1 MRKITVKTLIVSLCA
16 VALLTAALV
25 PDKVQARGE
34 AGSDGDR
41 SSVNYYSSKNILQQ
55 AMDYVSNNYN
65 AAVDWVTS
73 TSAYQ
78 FTADCAY
85 DIGNGDSWTG
95 VFGGT
100 AYDLAIG
107 YGTQGLEWGA
117 IKVSELAPAI
127 GASTTWI
134 KSMGVAG
141 TIVGGVNGAANLYD
155 NIVTSPY
162 ASTPVMDTMTSA
174 LDFFSLFSG
183 FAPNTEIQLA
193 GAGAGL
199 TSSALRHPYVANF
212 LNNYYYQMANHP
224 VIKWL
229 PPGLAV
235 RGHNFFTAELQAGY
249 MNMMGYDGRDALR
262 HYGYLDSNELTAQ
275 EYKDKFYWDRM
286 NLYAQMVAEGREK
299 EFEWLR
305 DWLLNN
311 KRKNSNAMPNN
322 VAAKKPNI
330 YLYPTEETEVS
341 VCFAYPNL
349 VTKSEPEYGNG
360 WTVTAQPDGML
371 CTADGEKQGYLFY
384 ESNTLASFFQTDEGF
399 IVMADERGE
408 TYRRVLE
415 SYGFNE
421 QEILD
426 FIEYWS
432 VYLEAGA
439 DYVMYPVLTD
449 VVDEAMPVSFSVEPD
464 SIYRIWF
471 GFARYDGGAITE
483 PEIDPIIRNGFT
495 VVEWGGAVLN

>member
-1 MRKITVKTLIVSLCA
+1 
-16 VALLTAALV
+16 
-25 PDKVQARGE
+25 
-34 AGSDGDR
+34 
-41 SSVNYYSSKNILQQ
+41 
-55 AMDYVSNNYN
+55 
-65 AAVDWVTS
+65 
-73 TSAYQ
+73 
-78 FTADCAY
+78 
-85 DIGNGDSWTG
+85 
-95 VFGGT
+95 
-100 AYDLAIG
+100 
-107 YGTQGLEWGA
+107 
-117 IKVSELAPAI
+117 
-127 GASTTWI
+127 
-134 KSMGVAG
+134 
-141 TIVGGVNGAANLYD
+141 
-155 NIVTSPY
+155 
-162 ASTPVMDTMTSA
+162 MDTMTSA

-183 FAPNTEIQLA
+183 FAPDAEIQLA

-199 TSSALRHPYVANF
+199 TSSMLRHPYVANF
-212 LNNYYYQMANHP
+212 LNNYFYQMANHP

-235 RGHNFFTAELQAGY
+235 RGYNFFTAGLQADY
-249 MNMMGYDGRDALR
+249 MNLMGYDWRDALR

-275 EYKDKFYWDRM
+275 EYKDKLYWDRM

-322 VAAKKPNI
+322 VEAKKPNI

-341 VCFAYPNL
+341 VRFAYPNL

-399 IVMADERGE
+399 VVRADERE
-408 TYRRVLE
+408 EIYRRVLE

-439 DYVMYPVLTD
+439 DYVMYPILTD

>member
-1 MRKITVKTLIVSLCA
+1 MRKRTVRTLIVSLCA
-16 VALLTAALV
+16 VTLLTAALV

-41 SSVNYYSSKNILQQ
+41 STVDYSSSRNILQQ
-55 AMDYVSNNYN
+55 AMDYVSSNYN
-65 AAVDWVTS
+65 AAVDRVTS
-73 TSAYQ
+73 SSTYQ
-78 FTADCAY
+78 FAADSAY

-107 YGTQGLEWGA
+107 YGTQGLEWIA
-117 IKVSELAPAI
+117 TKASEKAPAL
-127 GASTTWI
+127 GASTPWI

-141 TIVGGVNGAANLYD
+141 TLAGAYTGGENLYN
-155 NIVTSPY
+155 NIMVNPY
-162 ASTPVMDTMTSA
+162 VSTPVMDTMTSS
-174 LDFFSLFSG
+174 LDFFSLFAG
-183 FAPNTEIQLA
+183 VVPVEQVQLA

-199 TSSALRHPYVANF
+199 TSSMLRHPYVANF
-212 LNNYYYQMANHP
+212 LNNYFYQMANHP

-235 RGHNFFTAELQAGY
+235 RGYNFFTAGLQADY
-249 MNMMGYDGRDALR
+249 MNLMGYDWRDAFR

-275 EYKDKFYWDRM
+275 EYKDKLYWDRM

-322 VAAKKPNI
+322 VEAKKPNI

-341 VCFAYPNL
+341 VRFAYPNL

-399 IVMADERGE
+399 VVRADERE
-408 TYRRVLE
+408 EIYRRVLE

-439 DYVMYPVLTD
+439 DYVMYPILTD

-483 PEIDPIIRNGFT
+483 PEIDSIIRNGFT

>member
-1 MRKITVKTLIVSLCA
+1 MRKRTVRTLIASLCA
-16 VALLTAALV
+16 VTLLTAVLV

-41 SSVNYYSSKNILQQ
+41 SAVNYSSSRNILQQ
-55 AMDYVSNNYN
+55 AMDYVSDTYN
-65 AAVDWVTS
+65 ATVDRVTS
-73 TSAYQ
+73 TSAYH
-78 FTADCAY
+78 FAADSAY

-107 YGTQGLEWGA
+107 YGTQGLEWLATKG
-117 IKVSELAPAI
+117 SELAPAL
-127 GASTTWI
+127 GASPTWV

-141 TIVGGVNGAANLYD
+141 TLAGGYNLYN
-155 NIVTSPY
+155 NIMTNPY
-162 ASTPVMDTMTSA
+162 VSTPVMDTMTST
-174 LDFFSLFSG
+174 LDFFSFFSG
-183 FAPNTEIQLA
+183 FAPDAEIQLA

-199 TSSALRHPYVANF
+199 TSSMLRHPYVANF
-212 LNNYYYQMANHP
+212 LNNYYYQLANHP

-235 RGHNFFTAELQAGY
+235 RGYNFFTAGLQADY
-249 MNMMGYDGRDALR
+249 MNLMGYDWRDAFR

-275 EYKDKFYWDRM
+275 EYKDKLYWDRM

-322 VAAKKPNI
+322 VEAKKPNI

-341 VCFAYPNL
+341 VRFAYPNL

-399 IVMADERGE
+399 VVRADERE
-408 TYRRVLE
+408 EIYRRVLE

-439 DYVMYPVLTD
+439 DYVMYPILTD

-495 VVEWGGAVLN
+495 VVEWGGAVLD